1 MTSEQQES
9 HTRRN
14 RVNTQL
20 WRTRALMLLGGRCER
35 CGFNDS
41 RALQFDH
48 VDGNGAKH
56 RREVVGRSSYT
67 MSRHV
72 LKHPGKFQV
81 LCANC
86 NWIKREEKREHTLWR
101 DYSQKKEA

>member
-1 MTSEQQES
+1 
-9 HTRRN
+9 
-14 RVNTQL
+14 
-20 WRTRALMLLGGRCER
+20 MLLGGKCAR
-35 CGFNDS
+35 CGFDDS

-48 VDGNGAKH
+48 VDGRGAKH
-56 RREVVGRSSYT
+56 RREIVGRNSYT

-72 LKHPGKFQV
+72 LKNPTRFQV

-101 DYSQKKEA
+101 DYSHEQVVTKEA